1 MVLRR
6 AWDHL
11 VDERESIRREISDFK
26 MIIEDERKKIVE
38 ESESFRNERN
48 DLQLENAKVQAQL
61 GVLISST
68 GDNGFCADSLAF
80 SDEKTKFLPTYMLFI
95 TLFDLLKVFI
105 VALLACYMQ

>member
-6 AWDHL
+6 ARDHL

-48 DLQLENAKVQAQL
+48 YLQLENVKVQAQL
-61 GVLISST
+61 AWCL
-68 GDNGFCADSLAF
+68 N
-80 SDEKTKFLPTYMLFI
+80 
-95 TLFDLLKVFI
+95 
-105 VALLACYMQ
+105 

>member
-61 GVLISST
+61 AWCL
-68 GDNGFCADSLAF
+68 N
-80 SDEKTKFLPTYMLFI
+80 
-95 TLFDLLKVFI
+95 
-105 VALLACYMQ
+105 